1 MPRIALSMLVAIV
14 VGQSAPA
21 LPALQNFTFDL
32 GENASVEGGK
42 VPLFNG
48 RWKDPAEGGSTFNL
62 LPAHAV
68 GDLDGDGTADAA
80 VVLVEESAGTGTF
93 AYLFALKNR
102 AGTLTQLGH
111 PEWLGDRSIVE
122 RLAIDRQ
129 GILSVRFLTH
139 KDGDPDCCP
148 TMRIDDRF
156 RVENGRLVG
165 ITR

>member
-1 MPRIALSMLVAIV
+1 MLVAMV

-62 LPAHAV
+62 LPVARRWRSGWRWHCRRCSRAGRGV
-68 GDLDGDGTADAA
+68 NGNRDVCLSVRA
-80 VVLVEESAGTGTF
+80 EESRRDGS
-93 AYLFALKNR
+93 R
-102 AGTLTQLGH
+102 SLGP

-139 KDGDPDCCP
+139 KDGDPECCP
-148 TMRIDDRF
+148 TLRVNDRF
-156 RVENGRLVG
+156 RVERGKLVG
-165 ITR
+165 MTK

>member
-1 MPRIALSMLVAIV
+1 MLVAMV

-32 GENASVEGGK
+32 GENSSVEGGK

-62 LPAHAV
+62 LPVHAV

-80 VVLVEESAGTGTF
+80 VVLVEASTGTGTF
-93 AYLFALKNR
+93 AYLFALKND
-102 AGTLTQLGH
+102 AGRLTQLGH

-139 KDGDPDCCP
+139 KDGDPECCP
-148 TMRIDDRF
+148 TLRVNDRF
-156 RVENGRLVG
+156 RVERGKLVG